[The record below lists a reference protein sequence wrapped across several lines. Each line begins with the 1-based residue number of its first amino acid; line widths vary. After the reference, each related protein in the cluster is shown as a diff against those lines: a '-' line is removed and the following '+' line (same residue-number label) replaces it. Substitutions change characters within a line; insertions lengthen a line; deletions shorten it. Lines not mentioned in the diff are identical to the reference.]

1 MGLTRK
7 RQRELTRLKEHAED
21 VWGDQKE
28 VLEHASQVVREAS
41 RQAANYAR
49 EEVSPKVRDTID
61 HNVKPAVASGVA
73 ATKSAVASTRGQLS
87 ENVVPAVSSALGSAR
102 AAIEVAKHDLGNE
115 PHIRD
120 AAKVVA
126 AAGEKVGAKLSD
138 ANEKLAAV
146 AAKTG
151 ADASKAGTTAA
162 VAGKKVS
169 KKVAKKANK
178 IAAKAAKAGVKAGVV
193 KQKSSGPG
201 KYILISVI
209 IVAVAGIA
217 YAAWQTLR
225 ADDDLWIDE
234 DEAPAQERDKP
245 VDDTV

>member
-61 HNVKPAVASGVA
+61 HNVKPAVASSVA
-73 ATKSAVASTRGQLS
+73 ATKTAVANTRGQIS
-87 ENVVPAVSSALGSAR
+87 DNVVPAVSSAFGSAL
-102 AAIEVAKHDLGNE
+102 AAIEVAKHEVGKD
-115 PHIRD
+115 PHVRD
-120 AAKVVA
+120 AVKSVTV
-126 AAGEKVGAKLSD
+126 AGEKVGAKL
-138 ANEKLAAV
+138 
-146 AAKTG
+146 
-151 ADASKAGTTAA
+151 ADASEKFSTAASKASSEATKAGSKAA
-162 VAGKKVS
+162 KAGKKV
-169 KKVAKKANK
+169 AGKAT
-178 IAAKAAKAGVKAGVV
+178 KAGVKAGLV
-193 KQKSSGPG
+193 KQKSAGPG
-201 KYILISVI
+201 KYILIGVI
-209 IVAVAGIA
+209 VVAVAGIV

-234 DEAPAQERDKP
+234 DETPAQERDKP